1 MPTVIG
7 RQQGRS
13 GDGHPVAH
21 VQLLGAVRVVRPTGE
36 RVELPSPSQRR
47 LVALL
52 AIHAGVSLR
61 GGQLCELLGIQS
73 GALRATVSRVR
84 RLIGEDVLHTDA
96 VGYRIEASSDLSTF
110 ADAVAGALA
119 AGRIDA
125 YDEALQ
131 IWQGPPLDEFAAEA
145 WAEATVA
152 RFDELRLVAVEGR
165 ASELVR
171 AGRLGEAAA
180 ELMMHVADHPLRD
193 RAQGLLMLALAA
205 QGRQAEAL
213 RSFEAYRRHLAD
225 HVGTVPSP
233 EVREL
238 DRWIADGT
246 TTLGPGW
253 PTPGHPP
260 SGGDAPDPTGSSLHT
275 TSDGSLDATSPPAS
289 SMRSAGIPVFRSS
302 FVGRDRELAGVLAAV
317 RSGRSV
323 TLVGEGGVGKT
334 RLSACVAEHLVVDG
348 PLWFVE
354 LAPVSDAGDLVGS
367 VAAQLGA
374 SLVAGQSGVEA
385 FINDRAAVLVV
396 DNCEHLVDTVAE
408 FVDTLLGACPALV
421 VLATSRE
428 PLGIAGERVYRVPP
442 LDPSSDAAD
451 LFVSRAEAAGA
462 VVRPDQ
468 RDEVES
474 VCRRLDGNPLA
485 IELAAPRAAAL
496 GLRTIIDGLDDRFV
510 LLSGGRRR
518 GDERHQTLRA
528 VVEWSDRLLNP
539 LERATFRTLGV
550 FSGGFELDAAQHV
563 LHSVGMGGEPV
574 LTTLAALV
582 QRSMVVA
589 ESGELGTRFRLLDTL
604 RAYAV
609 EQLHDAGEFES
620 ISAAHAAWVAS
631 ITDDPLERWMTRDG
645 HHRSLRLEREVD
657 NWRDAMAYAASA
669 ADPALVQRLCG
680 APMGLFLWGRPDL
693 VDHAETLDTQLAD
706 RSARSAAEGV
716 EADPS
721 DRAARAAVAYGRW
734 GSAWLGLDLTALTD
748 ACDRFDRLVPDDV
761 TGIAATMRAATLLVG
776 GDMAA
781 ATAVRTG
788 SLDDPRLVPGGRDLM
803 AAITVYGACS
813 AGLRD
818 RLADEWTRSV
828 GELAQSS
835 DVAAIRKLARVA
847 ISWLLVDA
855 DPARSVTALHEA
867 LADPEPIP
875 AYWDRIIETFASRFL
890 MQVSPDRAAQ
900 HLLEVLPGFGAGLA
914 AADAV
919 ALVTSAGL
927 LAVSGHPATDDIVA
941 TLAATTSAD
950 YLATVVRDVTE
961 RSATGR
967 MLGSDQIVPVVR
979 AALEDIA
986 RGTGSPAD
994 AQV

>member
-1 MPTVIG
+1 MPIVNRG
-7 RQQGRS
+7 QEARS
-13 GDGHPVAH
+13 GDGRPVAD
-21 VQLLGAVRVVRPTGE
+21 VQLLGAVRVIRATGE

-61 GGQLCELLGIQS
+61 GQQLCELLGIQS

-84 RLIGEDVLHTDA
+84 RLIGDDVLHTDA
-96 VGYRIEASSDLSTF
+96 VGYRIEATSDLSTF

-119 AGRIDA
+119 AGGIDA
-125 YDEALQ
+125 YDAALRL
-131 IWQGPPLDEFAAEA
+131 WQGPALDEFAGEA
-145 WAEATVA
+145 WTEATVA
-152 RFDELRLVAVEGR
+152 RFDELRLVAIEGR
-165 ASELVR
+165 ASDLVS

-205 QGRQAEAL
+205 EGRQAEAL
-213 RSFEAYRRHLAD
+213 RTFEAYRRHLSD

-238 DRWIADGT
+238 DRWIADGST
-246 TTLGPGW
+246 ALPPGW
-253 PTPGHPP
+253 PTPGRPVLSDAAGR
-260 SGGDAPDPTGSSLHT
+260 SGSTLPTA
-275 TSDGSLDATSPPAS
+275 DGSLDAASPATSPLRS
-289 SMRSAGIPVFRSS
+289 SGIPTFRSS
-302 FVGRDRELAGVLAAV
+302 FVGRDREQAGVLAAV
-317 RSGRSV
+317 RSDRSV

-334 RLSACVAEHLVVDG
+334 RLAACVAEDLVDEG

-354 LAPVSDAGDLVGS
+354 LAPVSDAGDLVGT

-374 SLVAGQSGVEA
+374 SLVTGQRGVEA
-385 FINDRAAVLVV
+385 FINDRAAVLVL
-396 DNCEHLVDTVAE
+396 DNCEHLVDAVAE

-428 PLGIAGERVYRVPP
+428 PLGIVGERVYRVPP
-442 LDPSSDAAD
+442 LDPSGDAAD

-528 VVEWSDRLLNP
+528 VVEWSDRLLTP
-539 LERATFRTLGV
+539 QERATFRTLGV
-550 FSGGFELDAAQHV
+550 FSGGFELDAAHHV
-563 LHSVGMGGEPV
+563 LQAVGLVGEPV
-574 LTTLAALV
+574 LPTLAALV

-609 EQLHDAGEFES
+609 EQLRETDEFEAV
-620 ISAAHAAWVAS
+620 SAAHAAWVAS

-657 NWRDAMAYAASA
+657 NWRDAMVYAART
-669 ADPALVQRLCG
+669 ADPSLVQRLCG

-693 VDHAETLDTQLAD
+693 VDHAETLDTLLVD
-706 RSARSAAEGV
+706 RAATSAADGAEV
-716 EADPS
+716 DPS
-721 DRAARAAVAYGRW
+721 DLDARAAVAYGRW
-734 GSAWLGLDLTALTD
+734 GSAWLGLDLASLTD

-761 TGIAATMRAATLLVG
+761 TGIAATMRAATLLAG
-776 GDMAA
+776 GDMAS

-788 SLDDPRLVPGGRDLM
+788 ALDDPRLVSGGRDLM

-813 AGLRD
+813 AGLRGL
-818 RLADEWTRSV
+818 LADEWTRSV
-828 GELAQSS
+828 DELARSS

-847 ISWLLVDA
+847 ISWLLVDD
-855 DPARSVTALHEA
+855 DPVSSVTALHEA

-941 TLAATTSAD
+941 TLAATTSAS
-950 YLATVVRDVTE
+950 YLATVVRDVAE
-961 RSATGR
+961 RSSTGR
-967 MLGSDQIVPVVR
+967 LLGSDQIVPGGAR
-979 AALEDIA
+979 RA
-986 RGTGSPAD
+986 RGHRQGHRQPC
-994 AQV
+994 

>member
-1 MPTVIG
+1 MDQGQEARSGAG
-7 RQQGRS
+7 RQ
-13 GDGHPVAH
+13 VAH
-21 VQLLGAVRVVRPTGE
+21 VQLLGAVRVVRPNGE

-84 RLIGEDVLHTDA
+84 RLIGDDVLYTDA

-110 ADAVAGALA
+110 ADAVTRALA
-119 AGRIDA
+119 AGGIDA
-125 YDEALQ
+125 YDAALRL
-131 IWQGPPLDEFAAEA
+131 WQGPALDEFAGED

-165 ASELVR
+165 AAELVA

-213 RSFEAYRRHLAD
+213 RTFESYRRHLAD
-225 HVGTVPSP
+225 EVGTVPSP

-246 TTLGPGW
+246 TTLASGW
-253 PTPGHPP
+253 PTPGRAVR
-260 SGGDAPDPTGSSLHT
+260 SDAPDPAVSSLHT
-275 TSDGSLDATSPPAS
+275 AGEGSPDATSPAGS
-289 SMRSAGIPVFRSS
+289 SQRSSGIPTSRSS
-302 FVGRDRELAGVLAAV
+302 FVGRDRDLSAVLAAL
-317 RSGRSV
+317 RSDRSV

-334 RLSACVAEHLVVDG
+334 RLSAAVAEHLDS

-354 LAPVSDAGDLVGS
+354 LAPVSDAGDVVGT

-374 SLVAGQSGVEA
+374 SLVTGQRGVEA
-385 FINDRAAVLVV
+385 FINDRAAVLVL
-396 DNCEHLVDTVAE
+396 DNCEHLVDAVAE

-428 PLGIAGERVYRVPP
+428 PLGIAGERVYRVAP
-442 LDPSSDAAD
+442 LDPSGAAAD
-451 LFVSRAEAAGA
+451 LFVARAEAAGA

-518 GDERHQTLRA
+518 GDERHRTLRA
-528 VVEWSDRLLNP
+528 VVEWSDRLLTAQ
-539 LERATFRTLGV
+539 ERATFRRLGV

-563 LHSVGMGGEPV
+563 LHALGLQRELV
-574 LTTLAALV
+574 LQTLASLV

-589 ESGELGTRFRLLDTL
+589 ESGESGTRFRLLDTL

-609 EQLHDAGEFES
+609 EQLHEADEFETA
-620 ISAAHAAWVAS
+620 SAAHAAWVAS

-645 HHRSLRLEREVD
+645 HHRSLRLERDVD
-657 NWRDAMAYAASA
+657 NWRDAMVFAART
-669 ADPALVQRLCG
+669 ADPSLVQRLCG

-693 VDHAETLDTQLAD
+693 IEHAETLETLLAD
-706 RSARSAAEGV
+706 RAAAS
-716 EADPS
+716 EADGFGMDPR
-721 DRAARAAVAYGRW
+721 DRAARAAVAYARW
-734 GSAWLGLDLTALTD
+734 GRAWLGLDLVALTD
-748 ACDRFDRLVPDDV
+748 ACDRFDRLVPDDA
-761 TGIAATMRAATLLVG
+761 TGIAATMRAATLLAS

-788 SLDDPRLVPGGRDLM
+788 AMNDPTLVAGGRDLM

-813 AGLRD
+813 GGLRGL
-818 RLADEWTRSV
+818 LADEWTRSV
-828 GELAQSS
+828 GQLARSS

-847 ISWLLVDA
+847 ISWLLVDE
-855 DPARSVTALHEA
+855 DPTTSVTSLHEA

-927 LAVSGHPATDDIVA
+927 LAASGHPATDDVVA
-941 TLAATTSAD
+941 TLAATTSAS
-950 YLATVVRDVTE
+950 YLATVIRDVAE
-961 RSATGR
+961 RCATGR
-967 MLGSDQIVPVVR
+967 LLGSDQLVPVVR

-986 RGTGSPAD
+986 GGTASAAD
-994 AQV
+994 ARV